1 MASWQVIEYTGRT
14 LKKLI
19 EQRVATLLPM
29 AGINVYLATVA
40 NFDQFANTTT
50 PIITLFL
57 YSIVD
62 NPQMRN
68 AAERRNPDG
77 THARQPL
84 PLELCYMVT
93 AWGVRTT
100 QTPDADQT
108 AAEDEHRML
117 GLVMQALYDGAE
129 LGRADLVDDGALGPV
144 WTPIDN
150 MQIVLDSLP
159 IEDQYRIWDSGES
172 PYRLSITYRAR
183 VMALDPAEQFSDGKV
198 AVSRFQPGQAESA

>member
-14 LKKLI
+14 IKQLI
-19 EQRVATLLPM
+19 ERRVALLLPF

-40 NFDQFANTTT
+40 NFDQFANTKT

-68 AAERRNPDG
+68 AAERRFPDG
-77 THARQPL
+77 TRARQPL
-84 PLELCYMVT
+84 PLELCYMIT
-93 AWGVRTT
+93 AWGVRNAD
-100 QTPDADQT
+100 TPDADQQ
-108 AAEDEHRML
+108 AAEEEHRML
-117 GLVMQALYDGAE
+117 GLVMEALYDGAE
-129 LGRADLVDDGALGPV
+129 LGRADLIDDGALGPV
-144 WTPIDN
+144 WMPIDS

-183 VMALDPAEQFSDGKV
+183 VMALDPLDRFTDGRVTQSNFV
-198 AVSRFQPGQAESA
+198 AGQAEST